1 MSIYPKRIYETLWD
15 TQDLNSFWIIFESS
29 DSADPTQNLVAKWAR
44 VSSRAWTPAM
54 AVPERREWRIPSN
67 LGKELGDLSF
77 AVGSWLSFLLVVVF
91 VAVVFITYIYINSN
105 IFYMYSVYIYISYS
119 FQHRMTCWRIGC
131 SDFAFMLLFCTIR
144 ILLVTR
150 TQCQN
155 SGLRCWRGR

>member
-91 VAVVFITYIYINSN
+91 VAVVFITYIYKFKYILH
-105 IFYMYSVYIYISYS
+105 VQYIYISYS